1 MSRFLFTTLPSNDFG
16 LLARSL
22 PIANELRQ
30 RGHQITFCHPA
41 RGPQI
46 LIREAGFQNLLP
58 DDPVYCVLNESLF
71 RLLRKGKRL
80 RTLKALAHMMMG
92 SFRWRAAELWNV
104 DDFNALFL
112 NNTDVVRANIEA
124 LAQVMESTKADAV
137 VDFWSPWSCIAAR
150 LLKKPLITVIQSHQH
165 PRSPGF
171 IYWKNPPPN
180 LPTAVPMIN
189 KLLSDYGLPKI
200 RTTCDLFMGDL
211 TMVVG
216 TPELDPIPGATNVA
230 YIGAILW
237 QNPGLRIPEW
247 IAELKPDRPVVWI
260 YPGALRYAG
269 RNRQGEILLR
279 ASIQALT
286 GEDVQAVISTGF
298 HNLPSSLSPLPPNF
312 RFEPFVPGLTM
323 AKRADLMIHHGG
335 HGSCQTGLYSGTPA
349 VIIPTY
355 SERESNARRVVEQGA
370 GEMVLPTFEASGKKM
385 KVDAA
390 ELAGKVR
397 KVLSTSSYK
406 ENAMRISA
414 RLKEYGGPL
423 KAAQL
428 IEEAVVLHTTAHIE

>member
-1 MSRFLFTTLPSNDFG
+1 
-16 LLARSL
+16 
-22 PIANELRQ
+22 
-30 RGHQITFCHPA
+30 
-41 RGPQI
+41 
-46 LIREAGFQNLLP
+46 
-58 DDPVYCVLNESLF
+58 
-71 RLLRKGKRL
+71 
-80 RTLKALAHMMMG
+80 MMMG

-165 PRSPGF
+165 PQSPGF

-247 IAELKPDRPVVWI
+247 ITEPKPDRPVVWI

-286 GEDVQAVISTGF
+286 GEDVQVVISTGF
-298 HNLPSSLSPLPPNF
+298 HNLPSSLLPLPPNF

-335 HGSCQTGLYSGTPA
+335 HGSCQTALYSGTPA

-370 GEMVLPTFEASGKKM
+370 GEMVLPTYKASGKKM
-385 KVDAA
+385 KVDAP

-406 ENAMRISA
+406 ENAMRISTK
-414 RLKEYGGPL
+414 LKQYGGPPE
-423 KAAQL
+423 AAQL
-428 IEEAVVLHTTAHIE
+428 IEEAVFLHTTARIE